1 MTNSPVLLKNLLS
14 ILDEIASFSL
24 AESWDNVGLMV
35 GDPNQKIS
43 GILIALDPT
52 EDLLDEA
59 IASNINTIITHH
71 PLIFNP
77 ITNIRTDQPLGR
89 TLQKALKNNI
99 AVIGCHTNLDAVPG
113 GVNDVLA
120 TELGLTDLQPLYPSK
135 NANHE
140 IQTNTNPAGLG
151 RIGHFSPPLDGKSLI
166 NQLLN
171 SLDIKAVRIVG
182 NLPEQISTAAVCGG
196 SGSDLAE
203 TAFNL
208 GAQVYITSELRH
220 SVARWAEVNG
230 FCMLDAGHFATENI
244 VIPAFTD
251 ALQKAFTAK
260 NFTTDIKQTTKQ
272 GNPFRYCTK
281 INESIVI
288 Q

>member
-35 GDPNQKIS
+35 GNLSQEIS

-52 EDLLDEA
+52 EEILDEA

-77 ITNIRTDQPLGR
+77 ITNIHTDQPLGR
-89 TLQKALKNNI
+89 VLKKALKNNI
-99 AVIGCHTNLDAVPG
+99 AIVGCHTNLDVVSG
-113 GVNDVLA
+113 GVNDILA
-120 TELGLTDLQPLYPSK
+120 TELGLTDLQPLCPSQ
-135 NANHE
+135 NAKHE
-140 IQTNTNPAGLG
+140 LQLDTNPFGMG

-166 NQLLN
+166 SQILSSLN
-171 SLDIKAVRIVG
+171 IKAVQIVG
-182 NLPEQISTAAVCGG
+182 DLPEKISTAAVCGG

-208 GAQVYITSELRH
+208 GAQVYITSEIKH
-220 SVARWAEVNG
+220 SVARWGEIKG

-244 VIPAFTD
+244 IVPAFTD

-260 NFTTDIKQTTKQ
+260 NFATNIKQTTKQ
-272 GNPFRYCTK
+272 VNPFRYCAK
-281 INESIVI
+281 INDSIVI